1 MDLFVVI
8 LAGFATALATGL
20 GAVPVFLL
28 GERAERL
35 RRPLTA
41 LAAVVMAVASIG
53 LLVPALGETGPAEV
67 ALAGSVGAA
76 FVLLARRR
84 LARRGRFAGAERTA
98 ARRSL
103 LVFGVLFVHSL

>member
-41 LAAVVMAVASIG
+41 LAAGLMLAAS
-53 LLVPALGETGPAEV
+53 T
-67 ALAGSVGAA
+67 S
-76 FVLLARRR
+76 LLAPAFRDG
-84 LARRGRFAGAERTA
+84 AVPVVITAGFAGAVFVMA
-98 ARRSL
+98 ARAGWSSAGATWGPSTRRPGARS
-103 LVFGVLFVHSL
+103 SCS